1 MNEETKKMYAY
12 LLELRDSGEINMW
25 GASSYL
31 QNKFDLEEYE
41 AKVVL
46 LGWIEWCRK
55 TVQDESNR

>member
-1 MNEETKKMYAY
+1 MYAY

-46 LGWIEWCRK
+46 LGWMEWCRK